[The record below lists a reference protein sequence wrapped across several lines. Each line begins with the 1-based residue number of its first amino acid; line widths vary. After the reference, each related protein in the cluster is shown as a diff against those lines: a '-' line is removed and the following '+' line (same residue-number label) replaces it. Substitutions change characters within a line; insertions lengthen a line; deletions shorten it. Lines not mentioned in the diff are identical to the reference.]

1 MTARSRGKN
10 LRVFC
15 LLDCHGINPIDKDIC
30 PRCAAGKEKPRSRG
44 AKSGRKRPNRTNHLY
59 GLLQIEWV
67 KRSGFSQVDNDSKG
81 FLVNLPVTGWPHV
94 CAHAKIDQDE
104 TPER

>member
-1 MTARSRGKN
+1 MAKKAETKTA
-10 LRVFC
+10 
-15 LLDCHGINPIDKDIC
+15 
-30 PRCAAGKEKPRSRG
+30 KPRKLR
-44 AKSGRKRPNRTNHLY
+44 AWTKEDVRMLKALAREKTKT

-67 KRSGFSQVDNDSKG
+67 KRSGFSQVDSDSKG
-81 FLVNLPVTGWPHV
+81 FLVNLPVTSWPHV